1 MQIESLSWQN
11 FPPFLRLTP
20 ARACPKITFVPPQK
34 AGNCDLLDQDDR
46 ERSSVSEIHREEGR
60 PFLLTRGFRHS
71 HFARAIDS

>member
-1 MQIESLSWQN
+1 LAE
-11 FPPFLRLTP
+11 FPALPAFDTSARLPQDNLRS
-20 ARACPKITFVPPQK
+20 PQK